1 MQSEFYL
8 GYTEV
13 AKRKRLT
20 KEEIEQLDNIL
31 GSEGIDDEDDE
42 EEFMGRKFTRLD
54 VDIRRSDSQY
64 HGTTWHDDI

>member
-42 EEFMGRKFTRLD
+42 EECMGRKFTRLD